1 MEIFKYAPG
10 KNPNS
15 HKKGRRKYNVNDSFF
30 SEPNVL
36 NSYYAGFIAADG
48 CIRSR
53 QGEESK
59 YLTFGLSIK
68 DKGWLERFAQDIEFD
83 GPIKEYTF
91 RDRQYVRMCIN
102 SKQVCDDLEKN
113 FNITPRKTATLIPP
127 PLSDNKLIDAFICGY
142 IDGDGAIYFSETT
155 KRNIQKK
162 CAISIIG
169 TYNLLEWINQ
179 RFDSINDVISKN
191 KPILSK
197 GGFSDNSNKTTYV
210 LNISDKKARTV
221 ILHMI
226 QYEIP
231 LMKRKWSDEI
241 IEYCK
246 TFKKELPICRRKGVN
261 VFNLNGE
268 LLKHCDTLEE
278 AKMFTGVSVGRIS
291 NLCKI
296 NDNEHMAHGY
306 MFSRDKEK
314 MEPYKQDNPFARKC
328 INEIKERL
336 A

>member
-48 CIRSR
+48 CIRSK
-53 QGEESK
+53 QSKESK

-91 RDRQYVRMCIN
+91 KDRQYVRMCIN
-102 SKQVCDDLEKN
+102 SKQICNDLERN

-127 PLSDNKLIDAFICGY
+127 PLSDDKLIDAFICGY
-142 IDGDGAIYFSETT
+142 IDGDGSVCFVENHQ
-155 KRNIQKK
+155 RQIQKK
-162 CAISIIG
+162 CLISYLG
-169 TYNLLEWINQ
+169 TYEIVDWING
-179 RFDSINDVISKN
+179 RFGSICETQTQKTPS
-191 KPILSK
+191 LSK
-197 GGFSDNSNKTTYV
+197 GGFNKESIKDVYAS
-210 LNISDKKARTV
+210 NISDKQARQV

-246 TFKKELPICRRKGVN
+246 TFKKKLPLCRRKGVN

-278 AKMFTGVSVGRIS
+278 AKTFTGVSVGRIS
-291 NLCKI
+291 DLCKI

-314 MEPYKQDNPFARKC
+314 MEPYKQDNPFAKKC
-328 INEIKERL
+328 ISKINEICY
-336 A
+336 

>member
-30 SEPNVL
+30 SEPNIL

-53 QGEESK
+53 QSEESK

-68 DKGWLERFAQDIEFD
+68 DKEWIERFVKDIEFT
-83 GPIKEYTF
+83 GPITEYTF
-91 RDRQYVRMCIN
+91 RERKYVRMSIN
-102 SKQVCDDLEKN
+102 SKQICDDLEKN

-127 PLSDNKLIDAFICGY
+127 PLSDGNLIDAFICGY
-142 IDGDGAIYFSETT
+142 IDGDGAICFSEST

-197 GGFSDNSNKTTYV
+197 GGFSNNSNKTTYV

-221 ILHMI
+221 ILHMA

-241 IEYCK
+241 IEHCK
-246 TFKKELPICRRKGVN
+246 NFKKELPVCRRKGVN

-268 LLKHCDTLEE
+268 LLKRCDTLEE
-278 AKMFTGVSVGRIS
+278 AKTFTGVSVGRIS
-291 NLCKI
+291 NLCKT